1 MGREGVLTGV
11 SNLQTVVSSVNFET
25 KSLLTVLS
33 LSFSFLLNYCALQ
46 SVDCLRNIAVLTKT

>member
-25 KSLLTVLS
+25 KSLTVLS
-33 LSFSFLLNYCALQ
+33 LSFRFLLNYCALQ